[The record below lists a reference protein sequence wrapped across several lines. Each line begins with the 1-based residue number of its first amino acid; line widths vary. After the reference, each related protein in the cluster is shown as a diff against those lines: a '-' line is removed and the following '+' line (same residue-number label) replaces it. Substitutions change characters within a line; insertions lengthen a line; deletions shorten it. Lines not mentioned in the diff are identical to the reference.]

1 MKIMLANFTK
11 MVEDSGGLA
20 KVTCN
25 FADEMYRRGHEVALV
40 YSDEKSGKFFFEINK
55 AITCYDLRNLDGR
68 KRVKFPLYLK
78 AYREILRSFD
88 KKAVERLIIFFLKNI
103 CWKI

>member
-55 AITCYDLRNLDGR
+55 AITCYDLRNL
-68 KRVKFPLYLK
+68 
-78 AYREILRSFD
+78 I